1 MAIKVG
7 INGYGRIGRC
17 IVRALH
23 ESGRTGEIDIVA
35 INDLGDSET
44 NAHLTRHD
52 SVHGKFP
59 GTVEVDGAD
68 IIVNGDRMRVFA
80 ERDPAKLPWKELGV
94 DVVLECTGL
103 FRTKEAASAHI
114 AGGAKKVIIS
124 APGGKDVDATIV
136 FGVNDGILKSSDAVI
151 SNASCTTN
159 CLAPLVSPLH
169 NEIGLVKGLMTT
181 IHSYTNDQKLLDVF
195 HSDLRR
201 ARATALS
208 MIPTKTGAAAAVGLV
223 LPELAGRLDGFA
235 IRVPTPNVSMVDL
248 TFEAARDTSVD
259 EINSILRKASE
270 GALKNILGYNDGPLV
285 SIDFNHD
292 PRSSIYE
299 SHLTRV
305 SGGNLVKVCSWYD
318 NEWGFSNRMLDTTIA
333 LMNA

>member
-44 NAHLTRHD
+44 NAHLTRYD

-59 GTVEVDGAD
+59 GTVEVDGDD

-114 AGGAKKVIIS
+114 
-124 APGGKDVDATIV
+124 DRRRQE
-136 FGVNDGILKSSDAVI
+136 SDY
-151 SNASCTTN
+151 
-159 CLAPLVSPLH
+159 L
-169 NEIGLVKGLMTT
+169 G
-181 IHSYTNDQKLLDVF
+181 
-195 HSDLRR
+195 
-201 ARATALS
+201 
-208 MIPTKTGAAAAVGLV
+208 
-223 LPELAGRLDGFA
+223 AGRQGCGRHH
-235 IRVPTPNVSMVDL
+235 RV
-248 TFEAARDTSVD
+248 R
-259 EINSILRKASE
+259 RQ
-270 GALKNILGYNDGPLV
+270 
-285 SIDFNHD
+285 
-292 PRSSIYE
+292 
-299 SHLTRV
+299 
-305 SGGNLVKVCSWYD
+305 
-318 NEWGFSNRMLDTTIA
+318 
-333 LMNA
+333 